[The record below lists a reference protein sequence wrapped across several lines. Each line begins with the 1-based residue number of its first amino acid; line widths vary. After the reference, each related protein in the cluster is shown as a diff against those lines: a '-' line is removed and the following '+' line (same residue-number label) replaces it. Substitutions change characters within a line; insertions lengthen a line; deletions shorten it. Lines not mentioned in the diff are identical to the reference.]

1 MKSLIDFDDDQANS
15 IKSLAIEVKSNV
27 AITTTI
33 QERKNTYVWKNFLER
48 CCLND

>member
-27 AITTTI
+27 AITNTI
-33 QERKNTYVWKNFLER
+33 QERKNAYVWKNFLER
-48 CCLND
+48 FCLND